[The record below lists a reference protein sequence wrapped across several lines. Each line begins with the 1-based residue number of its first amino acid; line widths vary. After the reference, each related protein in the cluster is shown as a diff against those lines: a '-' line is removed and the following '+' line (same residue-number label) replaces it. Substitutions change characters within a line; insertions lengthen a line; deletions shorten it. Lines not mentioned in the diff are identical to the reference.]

1 MLIHTRDS
9 DANVLKWAKVAAPYI
24 GKSWGMYFLP
34 EVGDQ
39 VLVAFDQG
47 NIERPYVIG
56 CIPKDSDKFL
66 TKSKDE
72 QNQKKRIV
80 TRHGNAIEFYDGE
93 PDEGTAESKDS
104 ITITTPES
112 KHTIVLNDEKQLIS
126 IKDKD
131 GNCEV
136 EMKTKEGEMKINAN
150 KKLSLTVGD
159 SIKVTM
165 SGDSGK
171 VTVEAKDVSIQSQ
184 GKMALTAES
193 KTDLT
198 GANVTVESTGMLKL
212 SAGGMLTAEGK
223 PVKIG

>member
-1 MLIHTRDS
+1 MDNYDQERSGRVCVSIHTRDS
-9 DANVLKWAKVAAPYI
+9 DANVLKWAKVAEPYI
-24 GKSWGMYFLP
+24 GKSWGMFFLP

-80 TRHGNAIEFYDGE
+80 TRHGNAIEFFDGE
-93 PDEGTAESKDS
+93 ADEGTAEKKDS

-112 KHTIVLNDEKQLIS
+112 KHSIVLNDEKQIIT

-131 GNCEV
+131 ENCKI
-136 EMKTKEGEMKINAN
+136 EMKTKDGQMKLDLDINATEIHNEGQPDTGTEGE
-150 KKLSLTVGD
+150 
-159 SIKVTM
+159 
-165 SGDSGK
+165 
-171 VTVEAKDVSIQSQ
+171 
-184 GKMALTAES
+184 
-193 KTDLT
+193 
-198 GANVTVESTGMLKL
+198 
-212 SAGGMLTAEGK
+212 
-223 PVKIG
+223 